1 MDVSYYSN
9 YGSSQSSA
17 AGMLGILSGV
27 SLAMLIIPLAI
38 SILLL
43 VSMWKIYTKAGKPGW
58 ASIVPFYNA
67 YVMCEIAGKEGWYM
81 LLYLIPVVNIYVSF
95 VINDGLAKR
104 FGKSTGFAI
113 GLMFLPI
120 IFFPILAFS
129 SGDVTTRMPDGVE
142 VSQSSVNTM
151 AQTNSNMQ
159 TNNLNETPNFNEVSN
174 NTGFVNQNGTQ
185 TNSFSGVNNQVNA
198 ASMNETPSFNEVP
211 NNTGFAN
218 QNGTQMNNFNGVN
231 NQVNPVNT
239 NEVQGF
245 NGVQNNTGI
254 PNQNDINQNNG

>member
-1 MDVSYYSN
+1 MDGSYYSN
-9 YGSSQSSA
+9 YGSGQSST

-43 VSMWKIYTKAGKPGW
+43 ISMWKIYTKAGKPGW

-81 LLYLIPVVNIYVSF
+81 LLYFIPIVNIYVSF
-95 VINDGLAKR
+95 VINDALAKR

-185 TNSFSGVNNQVNA
+185 
-198 ASMNETPSFNEVP
+198 
-211 NNTGFAN
+211 
-218 QNGTQMNNFNGVN
+218 MNNFNGVN

-254 PNQNDINQNNG
+254 PNQNDINQNND